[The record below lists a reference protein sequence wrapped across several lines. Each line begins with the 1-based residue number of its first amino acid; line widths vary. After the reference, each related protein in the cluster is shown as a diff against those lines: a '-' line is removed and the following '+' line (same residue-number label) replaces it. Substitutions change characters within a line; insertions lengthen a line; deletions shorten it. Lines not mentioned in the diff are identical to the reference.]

1 MAYSL
6 PFYLRSFVRIDS
18 YHFCKYLKKKC
29 IYMGTLKSLYDICLG
44 LYLFVLLVC
53 QVEFSSF

>member
-1 MAYSL
+1 MACYL
-6 PFYLRSFVRIDS
+6 PRFIYVPLSELIHIIFVNI
-18 YHFCKYLKKKC
+18 KKC
-29 IYMGTLKSLYDICLG
+29 IYMGTLKSMYYICLG

>member
-1 MAYSL
+1 MAYYL
-6 PFYLRSFVRIDS
+6 PFIYGPLSELIRIIFVNI
-18 YHFCKYLKKKC
+18 KC